1 MSEKKT
7 LSTEEIE
14 AQSVLELPDREV
26 LNGSTFTG
34 PFLILNL
41 AIAVNVCPA
50 VVAAASKSAATTNCT
65 AIAIA
70 TQKVG

>member
-26 LNGSTFTG
+26 LDGSTFASSFIIANAATAANFC
-34 PFLILNL
+34 PATTSFANRSFAVSNCTAV
-41 AIAVNVCPA
+41 AIAV
-50 VVAAASKSAATTNCT
+50 
-65 AIAIA
+65 
-70 TQKVG
+70 QRVG

>member
-26 LNGSTFTG
+26 LNGGTFSGT
-34 PFLILNL
+34 FIN
-41 AIAVNVCPA
+41 AAVATNYCPA
-50 VVAAASKSAATTNCT
+50 TTAFASNASATTYCT
-65 AIAIA
+65 AVAIA

>member
-26 LNGSTFTG
+26 LDGSTFTG
-34 PFLILNL
+34 PFI
-41 AIAVNVCPA
+41 IANAAVAANYCPA
-50 VVAAASKSAATTNCT
+50 STAFTSNASATTNCT
-65 AIAIA
+65 AVAIA

>member
-1 MSEKKT
+1 MPKKK

-26 LNGSTFTG
+26 LDSSTFVG

-41 AIAVNVCPA
+41 AIPVNVCPA
-50 VVAAASKSAATTNCT
+50 TTAFASHSSARSNCT
-65 AIAIA
+65 AVAIAI
-70 TQKVG
+70 QNIG

>member
-26 LNGSTFTG
+26 LNGGTFSGT
-34 PFLILNL
+34 FIN
-41 AIAVNVCPA
+41 AAVATNYCPVA
-50 VVAAASKSAATTNCT
+50 VSSASNFSATTNC
-65 AIAIA
+65 AAVAIA

>member
-14 AQSVLELPDREV
+14 AQSALELPDREV
-26 LNGSTFTG
+26 LDGSTFTG
-34 PFLILNL
+34 PFI
-41 AIAVNVCPA
+41 IANA
-50 VVAAASKSAATTNCT
+50 AVAANYCPVAVSSASNFSATTNC
-65 AIAIA
+65 AAVAIA

>member
-14 AQSVLELPDREV
+14 AQSALELPDREV
-26 LNGSTFTG
+26 LDGSTFTG
-34 PFLILNL
+34 PFIILNL

-50 VVAAASKSAATTNCT
+50 VVTAASKSAATTNCT
-65 AIAIA
+65 AVAIA